1 MAIFHSFFMAELYF
15 ITYMYTGNIWASLVA
30 QVVKN
35 LPEMQEIW
43 FQSLHWEDP
52 LEKGMA
58 THSVFLPR
66 ESHDRGVWQATIHR
80 IAKEL
85 DMTEQL
91 THMHT

>member
-58 THSVFLPR
+58 THSVFLRR
-66 ESHDRGVWQATIHR
+66 ENPMIEESGRLQSIGLQKSWT
-80 IAKEL
+80 
-85 DMTEQL
+85 
-91 THMHT
+91 

>member
-66 ESHDRGVWQATIHR
+66 ENPMIEESGRLQSIGLQKSWT
-80 IAKEL
+80 
-85 DMTEQL
+85 
-91 THMHT
+91 